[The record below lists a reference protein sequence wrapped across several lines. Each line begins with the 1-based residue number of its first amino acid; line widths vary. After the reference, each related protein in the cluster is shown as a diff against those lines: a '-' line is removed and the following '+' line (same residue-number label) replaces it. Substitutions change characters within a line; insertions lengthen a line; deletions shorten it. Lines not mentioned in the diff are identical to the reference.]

1 MLYHDRHERA
11 PLELA
16 QESYPVA
23 MFGRDAPRRSARLSP
38 PGAGA
43 PSGASVAKG
52 DIAPVAR
59 EPDYRTPGKSL
70 AKRAPWRSPG
80 AALRDRDRENNYVSA
95 RKKSV
100 RKLSA
105 RSPATAA
112 MASGAAR
119 NGRPRFTPAEMK
131 TPSAT
136 HSKNQDADDEAD
148 DADAAMEMTAEKKE
162 RTPLS
167 ELASVPVT
175 TVLLTPPSTR
185 SRLRAAKANAYNAS
199 AADAEAK
206 AAMPPPPP
214 KHVSPLA
221 NVGVNPFLEEATMVV
236 PALAPYNAAFEA
248 LQMGTPAN
256 VALNESHETMP
267 EPEPMAP
274 PTGTSPALSL
284 FAEVTEVAD
293 DSVLIEPEE
302 HEGTSFLTRDDVDD
316 DRSMDLDDGDLPTPT
331 TTSAFDAAL
340 DIAAATVAI
349 PAFTAHTPGEPIER
363 QRASSKTPSRDILNP
378 TPARMAS
385 PLEDGEIAANEI
397 GSGFLGAAALVAAGA
412 TLNEM
417 IAEAETIPELEGPET
432 FEEPETRETIARASP
447 GPSPMIPPASPL
459 EEGEISLRDD
469 FTSPAVDAP
478 IFAGAISAD
487 AIAALFPPMR
497 AVQSPMHTAVQ
508 AMPSPSPVRRS
519 PRLSAMKTA
528 SFTPAS
534 PAVVVTD
541 AAPTAAE
548 RRAAELQALVEQ
560 QALQLLEQREA
571 LERQQLKM
579 RSEASRQAAQLEAQ
593 REALT
598 NQKRQMENEARLAFQ
613 RAQNASEEQARMR
626 AEFQAQLEMRRAEED
641 ATRARLAAM
650 ATEAAAAKE
659 EAARAAAAEAAR
671 RQPQVAPSPFPLSAV
686 KGVEEELRATREELQ
701 RRAQE
706 SHAVSQRM
714 QTLQREETELFNR
727 AADLQRRM
735 LELVIKGNP
744 KISPAAAMELVQPL
758 IPSAAMQDATHAAA
772 MPPPPPPPR
781 MMDLSLAR
789 PGQVVDAI
797 AAAADTAFKPNVESR
812 RLSSHPMVSMDS
824 LAAVATPG
832 VAVKPTTPLAP
843 MSAGVMRAMEAAVAP
858 SMVDEDGFIVMDY
871 AAAGA
876 GGTKTLEAVAKI
888 GDEGGGVFMTP
899 ALTPPAAHALE
910 VTTAA
915 AEATPALVM
924 TPGGSAGK
932 HKHKNPTAA
941 GIATRKNASQI
952 VELRKEVVN
961 LQFLGGSD
969 GGDGAGMLM
978 TATSDGAVRLFAPG
992 SRRAAAMIRGP
1003 KDGLTS
1009 AVAIGTEAFIA
1020 SAGRDPHVARH
1031 DLATGRELGVLLTT
1045 VDGVSPELTCI
1056 KGGGA
1061 HGGPVVVAAGEGGDV
1076 FLWDVRLAP
1085 RGGHRS
1091 SLGGGAAVP
1100 AMTLHVAGAARIHSM
1115 SLSNATGG
1123 GAHGTAPASL
1133 ALVASN
1139 GGRVFDLRAPGRP
1152 ARLAALETGQRWVTC
1167 AHAGA
1172 SDDVLTLSAQGD
1184 LQAWRSNGGFNY
1196 SAHRGVLREVG
1207 STFGSANNR
1216 RACVLSASRGETDVM
1231 CVTTAGERGDGFRV
1245 SDVSTGDVVAEWGG
1259 DGERADEGGGGGGL
1273 GAGWARRVD
1282 EEVSSVTAA
1291 GWGVGFLGDA
1301 FGGASFAVGTSDGVV
1316 RVYGPGA

>member
-1 MLYHDRHERA
+1 
-11 PLELA
+11 
-16 QESYPVA
+16 

-148 DADAAMEMTAEKKE
+148 EADAAMEMTAEKKE

-256 VALNESHETMP
+256 VTLNESHETMP

-274 PTGTSPALSL
+274 PTGASPALSL
-284 FAEVTEVAD
+284 FAGVTEAAD

-302 HEGTSFLTRDDVDD
+302 HEGTSFLSRDDVDE
-316 DRSMDLDDGDLPTPT
+316 DRSMDLDDGDVPTPT

-363 QRASSKTPSRDILNP
+363 QCASFKTPSRDILNP

-432 FEEPETRETIARASP
+432 FEDGEVETRTTIAHAASP

-478 IFAGAISAD
+478 ISAGAISAD
-487 AIAALFPPMR
+487 AIAALSPPMP

-508 AMPSPSPVRRS
+508 AMPAPSPVRRS

-659 EAARAAAAEAAR
+659 EAARAAAAAEAAR

-744 KISPAAAMELVQPL
+744 KISSAAAMELVQPL

-772 MPPPPPPPR
+772 MPPPPPK

-824 LAAVATPG
+824 LAAAVTPG

-871 AAAGA
+871 AAAGP

-899 ALTPPAAHALE
+899 ALTPLAARAL
-910 VTTAA
+910 
-915 AEATPALVM
+915 EATPALVM

-932 HKHKNPTAA
+932 HKR
-941 GIATRKNASQI
+941 RKSWNC
-952 VELRKEVVN
+952 ER
-961 LQFLGGSD
+961 
-969 GGDGAGMLM
+969 
-978 TATSDGAVRLFAPG
+978 RL
-992 SRRAAAMIRGP
+992 
-1003 KDGLTS
+1003 
-1009 AVAIGTEAFIA
+1009 
-1020 SAGRDPHVARH
+1020 
-1031 DLATGRELGVLLTT
+1031 
-1045 VDGVSPELTCI
+1045 
-1056 KGGGA
+1056 
-1061 HGGPVVVAAGEGGDV
+1061 
-1076 FLWDVRLAP
+1076 
-1085 RGGHRS
+1085 
-1091 SLGGGAAVP
+1091 
-1100 AMTLHVAGAARIHSM
+1100 
-1115 SLSNATGG
+1115 
-1123 GAHGTAPASL
+1123 
-1133 ALVASN
+1133 
-1139 GGRVFDLRAPGRP
+1139 
-1152 ARLAALETGQRWVTC
+1152 
-1167 AHAGA
+1167 
-1172 SDDVLTLSAQGD
+1172 
-1184 LQAWRSNGGFNY
+1184 
-1196 SAHRGVLREVG
+1196 
-1207 STFGSANNR
+1207 
-1216 RACVLSASRGETDVM
+1216 
-1231 CVTTAGERGDGFRV
+1231 
-1245 SDVSTGDVVAEWGG
+1245 
-1259 DGERADEGGGGGGL
+1259 
-1273 GAGWARRVD
+1273 
-1282 EEVSSVTAA
+1282 
-1291 GWGVGFLGDA
+1291 
-1301 FGGASFAVGTSDGVV
+1301 
-1316 RVYGPGA
+1316 

>member
-1 MLYHDRHERA
+1 
-11 PLELA
+11 
-16 QESYPVA
+16 
-23 MFGRDAPRRSARLSP
+23 
-38 PGAGA
+38 
-43 PSGASVAKG
+43 
-52 DIAPVAR
+52 
-59 EPDYRTPGKSL
+59 
-70 AKRAPWRSPG
+70 
-80 AALRDRDRENNYVSA
+80 
-95 RKKSV
+95 
-100 RKLSA
+100 
-105 RSPATAA
+105 
-112 MASGAAR
+112 
-119 NGRPRFTPAEMK
+119 
-131 TPSAT
+131 
-136 HSKNQDADDEAD
+136 
-148 DADAAMEMTAEKKE
+148 
-162 RTPLS
+162 
-167 ELASVPVT
+167 
-175 TVLLTPPSTR
+175 
-185 SRLRAAKANAYNAS
+185 
-199 AADAEAK
+199 
-206 AAMPPPPP
+206 
-214 KHVSPLA
+214 
-221 NVGVNPFLEEATMVV
+221 
-236 PALAPYNAAFEA
+236 
-248 LQMGTPAN
+248 
-256 VALNESHETMP
+256 
-267 EPEPMAP
+267 
-274 PTGTSPALSL
+274 
-284 FAEVTEVAD
+284 
-293 DSVLIEPEE
+293 
-302 HEGTSFLTRDDVDD
+302 
-316 DRSMDLDDGDLPTPT
+316 
-331 TTSAFDAAL
+331 
-340 DIAAATVAI
+340 
-349 PAFTAHTPGEPIER
+349 
-363 QRASSKTPSRDILNP
+363 
-378 TPARMAS
+378 
-385 PLEDGEIAANEI
+385 
-397 GSGFLGAAALVAAGA
+397 
-412 TLNEM
+412 M

-432 FEEPETRETIARASP
+432 FEDGEVETRTTIAHAASP

-478 IFAGAISAD
+478 ISAGAISAD
-487 AIAALFPPMR
+487 AIAALSPPMP

-508 AMPSPSPVRRS
+508 AMPAPSPVRRS

-659 EAARAAAAEAAR
+659 EAARAAAAAEAAR

-706 SHAVSQRM
+706 SHVVSQRM

-772 MPPPPPPPR
+772 MPPPPPR

-824 LAAVATPG
+824 LAAAVTPG

-871 AAAGA
+871 AATGA
-876 GGTKTLEAVAKI
+876 GGARTTEAVAKI

-899 ALTPPAAHALE
+899 ALTPPAARALE
-910 VTTAA
+910 VAAAA

-932 HKHKNPTAA
+932 HTHKNPTAA

-961 LQFLGGSD
+961 LQFLGGAD

-1100 AMTLHVAGAARIHSM
+1100 AMTLHVAGAARIHAM

-1207 STFGSANNR
+1207 STFGGANNR
-1216 RACVLSASRGETDVM
+1216 GACVLSASRGETDVM

-1259 DGERADEGGGGGGL
+1259 DGERADVGCGGGGGL

-1282 EEVSSVTAA
+1282 EEVSAVTAA
-1291 GWGVGFLGDA
+1291 GWGVGCLGDA